1 MSLVPLLALV
11 LTLVLSLV
19 HGLAPATRRWAHPA
33 QAALGVALLASGV
46 ALGLLWAPPD
56 RYMGAVQRIMYVH
69 VPLVWV
75 AMLAAA
81 LTFVASVA
89 FLWSSS
95 PRADLLA
102 EAASEVGVVLG
113 GLGVVLGAVWGR
125 PTWGIWW
132 TWDPRLTATV
142 VMLLLLL
149 AGLVVRRLVSDARAA
164 AVVAAGLGCLQAVA
178 LPVVA
183 LSVRLWNTLHQLPST
198 AETMH
203 PAMTLTLRWN
213 AVAFLCVFLVLV
225 RGRMRLGTR

>member
-1 MSLVPLLALV
+1 MSLLPVLALT
-11 LTLVLSLV
+11 LTLLLSLV
-19 HGLAPATRRWAHPA
+19 HGPAPAARRWAHPA

-46 ALGLLWAPPD
+46 VLRLLWAPPD

-81 LTFVASVA
+81 LTFGASVT
-89 FLWSSS
+89 FLWSGA

-149 AGLVVRRLVSDARAA
+149 AGLVVRRLGSDARAA

-213 AVAFLCVFLVLV
+213 AVAFLCVFLVLL
-225 RGRMRLGTR
+225 RGRMRLGAR